1 MSKEIDEKVVQM
13 RFDNSNF
20 ESNVQT
26 SLGTIGR
33 LKQSLNFSNSS
44 KSLEN
49 IGAAAKSVNMSPL
62 SNAVETVKTKFSG
75 LEVVAITALANITNS
90 AVNVGKKIVSA
101 LTIDPVKDGFS
112 EYETQMNSIQTIM
125 ANTKSKGSTMD
136 DVNKA
141 LDELNTY
148 ADKTIYNFSEMTR
161 NIGTFTA
168 AGVGLKES
176 VSSIKGIANLAAVS
190 GSTSQQAST
199 AMYQLSQALATG
211 KVALQ
216 DWNSVVNAGMGGELF
231 QNALKRTAENMGT
244 NVDAMIEKYGSFR
257 ESLTEGEWL
266 TAEVLTETLSQIS
279 GAYSEADL
287 LAKGY
292 SESQVQEIMDLAKT
306 AEEAATKVK
315 TFTQLWDTL
324 KEAAGSGWAKTWQ
337 IVIGNFE
344 EARDMLTSVSDT
356 LSGFINKSSD
366 ARNKVLSDWKDL
378 GGRADLIT
386 SIKNI
391 FEGLLSVIKPVKEA
405 FSEVFKSITGADLAK
420 FTEGFKNLTDKF
432 KLSETTSNNLKRT
445 FKGLFSIFNICKEAI
460 VAIGKSLSPVIEFI
474 AKLVDSFLS
483 VTAVIGDYIT
493 AFSDAIEQSGIFKDV
508 IGGVL
513 KLLEPIEGALDKAAN
528 FVKKFFNSIK
538 TIDASD
544 LTSIGKA
551 ISNAFKPV
559 KGVGDFIDVVF
570 EGIGKAVQSLGP
582 GVSEVF
588 SKLADALSKLF
599 TFDSASSF
607 MDLLISGAVVKAIKS
622 VKKVF
627 DTLNDTIS
635 SAGGI
640 NKSISDMFN
649 TVGDT
654 LKVWQESIKADKLI
668 KIGKAI
674 ALLAG
679 SLLVISLI
687 DSDKLGSSLTA
698 IGGLMTELMAG
709 LAVLELIQNKI
720 KTPAEGLKNLFSG
733 GVLGNLIGL
742 SVAILILSAAMK
754 SLSELDWEEIG
765 KGLVSIAGLCGILVG
780 SAKLMSSSSKDL
792 AKCGTNLI
800 MFAAAIGILSLVVK
814 SLGQIDTASLI
825 KGLVGVGVLCAELAA
840 FLKTADFDQ
849 LGILK
854 GTGLLLLATS
864 LVVLTQAVE
873 QLSGLNINEL
883 IKGLSS
889 IAIMLSEIVIF
900 TKLIGNPSGMIST
913 ATGMLIIGAAM
924 NVFAIAVEKLGN
936 LSWTEIGKG
945 LLTMAGALLII
956 AGAVKIIPN
965 NLPIISVG
973 LTVMSVALIGL
984 AAALNMMGGMSWEG
998 IAKSLVTLAGSLV
1011 ILAAAMIV
1019 MTGTLAGAAA
1029 LLVVAAALRILA
1041 PVLVA
1046 FGNMSWGQIA
1056 AGLIMLAGAFTV
1068 IGVAGLLLTPLVPT
1082 LMLLGAAITLIGVGC
1097 LAAGAGV
1104 TMFAAGLASLIA
1116 SLSTVGSSIQDFIN
1130 TLIESIPLL
1139 IQKLG
1144 EGFVKFVE
1152 VIVQNGQVIL
1162 DAFVTILTSL
1172 VTAIGE
1178 VVPLVV
1184 DTLLDI
1190 ITQFIQKLAECTP
1203 KVVSAVAEMIVNLIE
1218 TIAEYTPQFV
1228 KAGAD
1233 LIIGFIDGLSENI
1246 PRIAESGMNLIRTFM
1261 DGISTY
1267 VPEVVNAGMNMI
1279 IDLINGMAN
1288 AISANTPQLVSAMQ
1302 NLINSII
1309 EAGVALLTGS
1319 IGTFTSKGGEL
1330 IGGLISGIKSKV
1342 GDVVSAISSIISTCK
1357 EGLANIGSEF
1367 VSIGSN
1373 IISGLVSGIKSG
1385 ISSVGSA
1392 ISDVVSSA
1400 VSKAKKALGIHSP
1413 SRVFAEIGMYSDEGL
1428 AKGLIKYSNV
1438 VTDAAGNV
1446 ANNMI
1451 DVMNN
1456 SISKISM
1463 DGLNSQPTIRPVF
1476 DMSSV
1481 EEGANAI
1488 NSLFDKQQMV
1498 SLGIQ
1503 NRGNINAISNAM
1515 RGGQVVAT
1523 NDDVVHAI
1531 DSLKK
1536 VISGNTGNSYTIDGI
1551 TYDDGSNISNAVKSI
1566 IRAAKVERRR

>member
-1 MSKEIDEKVVQM
+1 MSREIDEKIVQM

-26 SLGTIGR
+26 SLGTIDR
-33 LKQSLNFSNSS
+33 LKRCLNFGDSS
-44 KSLEN
+44 KSLDN
-49 IGAAAKSVNMSPL
+49 ISSAAKNVNMSPL
-62 SNAVETVKTKFSG
+62 ANAVETVRSKFSG

-90 AVNVGKKIVSA
+90 AVNAGKKIVSA

-231 QNALKRTAENMGT
+231 QNALKRTAENMGI

-378 GGRADLIT
+378 GGRADLIA

-420 FTEGFKNLTDKF
+420 FTEGFKNLTEKF

-559 KGVGDFIDVVF
+559 KGVGDFIDVIF
-570 EGIGKAVQSLGP
+570 KGISKAVQSLGP
-582 GVSEVF
+582 GISEVF
-588 SKLADALSKLF
+588 GKLADALSNLF

-607 MDLLISGAVVKAIKS
+607 MDLLISGAMVKAIKS
-622 VKKVF
+622 IKKVF
-627 DTLNDTIS
+627 DTFNDTIS
-635 SAGGI
+635 SVGGI
-640 NKSISDMFN
+640 SKSISDMFN

-674 ALLAG
+674 AILAG

-720 KTPAEGLKNLFSG
+720 KTPADGLKSLFGS

-800 MFAAAIGILSLVVK
+800 MFSAAIGILSLVVK
-814 SLGQIDTASLI
+814 SLGQIDTTSLI

-849 LGILK
+849 MGILK

-873 QLSGLNINEL
+873 QLSGLNITEL

-945 LLTMAGALLII
+945 LLTMASALLII

-1011 ILAAAMIV
+1011 ILAAAMTV

-1029 LLVVAAALRILA
+1029 LLIVAGALRILA

-1056 AGLIMLAGAFTV
+1056 AGLVMLAGAFTV

-1116 SLSTVGSSIQDFIN
+1116 SLTTVGSSIQDFVI
-1130 TLIESIPLL
+1130 TLIESIPTI

-1144 EGFVKFVE
+1144 EGFIKFVE
-1152 VIVQNGQVIL
+1152 VIVQNGQVIT

-1178 VVPLVV
+1178 VVPLIV
-1184 DTLLDI
+1184 DALLNI
-1190 ITQFIQKLAECTP
+1190 LTQFLESIAEYSP
-1203 KVVSAVAEMIVNLIE
+1203 RIVSAIAETLVSLIE
-1218 TIAEYTPQFV
+1218 TLAEYTPQFV
-1228 KAGAD
+1228 SAGVD
-1233 LIIGFIDGLSENI
+1233 LITGFIDGLSENI
-1246 PRIAESGMNLIRTFM
+1246 PRIADSATNLIITFL
-1261 DGISTY
+1261 DAISTH
-1267 VPEVVNAGMNMI
+1267 VPEVVDAGMQMI
-1279 IDLINGMAN
+1279 IELINGMAN
-1288 AISANTPQLVSAMQ
+1288 AISSNTPQLVSAMQ
-1302 NLINSII
+1302 NLINAII
-1309 EAGVALLTGS
+1309 DAGVAVLTGS
-1319 IGTFTSKGGEL
+1319 VGTFLSKGGEL
-1330 IGGLISGIKSKV
+1330 IGGLIDGIKSKI
-1342 GDVVSAISSIISTCK
+1342 GDVVSAVGSIISSCK

-1367 VSIGSN
+1367 ISIGSN
-1373 IISGLVSGIKSG
+1373 IIDGLVSGIKSG
-1385 ISSVGSA
+1385 ISSVASA
-1392 ISDVVSSA
+1392 ISDVASSA
-1400 VSKAKKALGIHSP
+1400 VSKAKSALGIHSP
-1413 SRVFAEIGMYSDEGL
+1413 SRVFAEIGMYSDKGL

-1438 VTDAAGNV
+1438 VTKAAGNV

-1503 NRGNINAISNAM
+1503 NGGNINAISNAM
-1515 RGGQVVAT
+1515 KYGKVTTT
-1523 NDDVVHAI
+1523 NDDLISAI
-1531 DSLKK
+1531 NDLKRA
-1536 VISGNTGNSYTIDGI
+1536 INGYSGNEYNINGI

>member
-1 MSKEIDEKVVQM
+1 MSKEIDEKVVRMQ
-13 RFDNSNF
+13 FDNSNF

-49 IGAAAKSVNMSPL
+49 IGDAAKSVNMSPL
-62 SNAVETVKTKFSG
+62 SNAVETVKNKFSG
-75 LEVVAITALANITNS
+75 LEVMAVTALANITNS
-90 AVNVGKKIVSA
+90 AVNTGKRIISA
-101 LTIDPVKDGFS
+101 LTIDPIKDGLN
-112 EYETQMNSIQTIM
+112 EYELQIKSVQTIM
-125 ANTKSKGSTMD
+125 GNTGKDVKT
-136 DVNKA
+136 VNKA
-141 LDELNTY
+141 LDELNDY
-148 ADKTIYNFSEMTR
+148 ADLTIYNFSEMTQ
-161 NIGTFTA
+161 NAGMFTA
-168 AGVGLKES
+168 AGVGLEDTMTA
-176 VSSIKGIANLAAVS
+176 IKGIGNWAAYA
-190 GSTSQQAST
+190 GASSSDMSRAT
-199 AMYQLSQALATG
+199 FQLGQALSSG
-211 KVALQ
+211 VIRLQ
-216 DWNSVVNAGMGGELF
+216 DWMSIEHTAGMAG
-231 QNALKRTAENMGT
+231 
-244 NVDAMIEKYGSFR
+244 EKYKEAFMETARQHGIAVDDIVAANGSFR
-257 ESLTEGEWL
+257 ESLKDNWL
-266 TAEVLTETLSQIS
+266 TTDIFLETMQRFANDQSMT
-279 GAYSEADL
+279 D
-287 LAKGY
+287 
-292 SESQVQEIMDLAKT
+292 
-306 AEEAATKVK
+306 AATKVK
-315 TFTQLWDTL
+315 TFTDLMGTL
-324 KEAAGSGWAKTWQ
+324 KEALGTGWASSWR
-337 IVIGNFE
+337 IIIGDFE
-344 EARDMLTSVSDT
+344 EARDLWTGVSDT
-356 LSGFINKSSD
+356 LTGFINKSAD
-366 ARNKVLSDWKDL
+366 ARNKILSDWKEL
-378 GGRADLIT
+378 GGRTNLIEG
-386 SIKNI
+386 IKNA
-391 FEGLLSVIKPVKEA
+391 FEGVLSVVKPVKEA
-405 FSEVFKSITGADLAK
+405 FSEVFDSITGADLAK

-460 VAIGKSLSPVIEFI
+460 VAIGKALSPVIDFI

-483 VTAVIGDYIT
+483 VTAVIGDYIS

-513 KLLEPIEGALDKAAN
+513 KLLEPVGKAVDKAGE

-551 ISNAFKPV
+551 ISNAFEPV
-559 KGVGDFIDVVF
+559 KGIGDFIDVVF
-570 EGIGKAVQSLGP
+570 EGIGKAVQSFGP
-582 GVSEVF
+582 GISEVF
-588 SKLADALSKLF
+588 SKLADALSNLF

-607 MDLLISGAVVKAIKS
+607 MDLLISGAIVKAIKS
-622 VKKVF
+622 IKKVF
-627 DTLNDTIS
+627 DSVNDTIS

-640 NKSISDMFN
+640 GKSISDMFG

-687 DSDKLGSSLTA
+687 DSDKLGSSLSA

-720 KTPAEGLKNLFSG
+720 KTPAEGLKNLFGS

-754 SLSELDWEEIG
+754 SLSELDWEEVA

-814 SLGQIDTASLI
+814 SLGQIDTTSLI

-840 FLKTADFDQ
+840 FLKTADFDKM
-849 LGILK
+849 GILK

-883 IKGLSS
+883 IKGLGS
-889 IAIMLSEIVIF
+889 IAVMLSEIVIF

-924 NVFAIAVEKLGN
+924 NVLAVAVEKLGN

-956 AGAVKIIPN
+956 AGAVNLMPN

-984 AAALNMMGGMSWEG
+984 AAALNMMGDMSWEG

-1011 ILAAAMIV
+1011 ILAAAMTV

-1029 LLVVAAALRILA
+1029 LLIVAGALRILA

-1068 IGVAGLLLTPLVPT
+1068 IGVAGLLLTPLAPT
-1082 LMLLGAAITLIGVGC
+1082 LLMLGAAITLIGVGC
-1097 LAAGAGV
+1097 LAAGAGI
-1104 TMFAAGLASLIA
+1104 TAFAAGLASLIA

-1152 VIVQNGQVIL
+1152 VIVQNGQVIT
-1162 DAFVTILTSL
+1162 DAFVTILTAL

-1178 VVPLVV
+1178 VVPLIV
-1184 DTLLDI
+1184 DALLNI
-1190 ITQFIQKLAECTP
+1190 LTQFLESIAEYSP
-1203 KVVSAVAEMIVNLIE
+1203 RIVSAIAETLVSLIE
-1218 TIAEYTPQFV
+1218 TLAEYTPQFV
-1228 KAGAD
+1228 SAGVD
-1233 LIIGFIDGLSENI
+1233 LITGFIDGLSENI
-1246 PRIAESGMNLIRTFM
+1246 PRIADSATNLIITFL
-1261 DGISTY
+1261 DAISTH
-1267 VPEVVNAGMNMI
+1267 VPEVVDAGMQMI
-1279 IDLINGMAN
+1279 IELINGMAN
-1288 AISANTPQLVSAMQ
+1288 AISSNTPQLVSAMQ
-1302 NLINSII
+1302 NLINAII
-1309 EAGVALLTGS
+1309 DAGVAVLTGS
-1319 IGTFTSKGGEL
+1319 VSTFLGKGGEL
-1330 IGGLISGIKSKV
+1330 IGGLIDGIKSKI
-1342 GDVVSAISSIISTCK
+1342 GDVVSAVGSIISSCK

-1367 VSIGSN
+1367 ISIGSN
-1373 IISGLVSGIKSG
+1373 IIDGLVSGIKSG
-1385 ISSVGSA
+1385 ITSVGSA

-1400 VSKAKKALGIHSP
+1400 VGKAKKLLGIHSP
-1413 SRVFAEIGMYSDEGL
+1413 SKVFAKIGMYSDEGL

-1438 VTDAAGNV
+1438 VTKAAGNV

-1463 DGLNSQPTIRPVF
+1463 DGLDSQPTIRPVF

-1481 EEGANAI
+1481 EEGADAI

-1503 NRGNINAISNAM
+1503 NGGNINAISNAM
-1515 RGGQVVAT
+1515 KYGKVTTT
-1523 NDDVVHAI
+1523 NDDLVSAI
-1531 DSLKK
+1531 NDLKRA
-1536 VISGNTGNSYTIDGI
+1536 INGYSGNEYNINGI

>member
-1 MSKEIDEKVVQM
+1 MSKEIDEKVVRMQ
-13 RFDNSNF
+13 FDNSNF

-49 IGAAAKSVNMSPL
+49 IGDVAKSVNMSPL
-62 SNAVETVKTKFSG
+62 SNAVETVKNKFSG
-75 LEVVAITALANITNS
+75 LEVMAVTALANITNS
-90 AVNVGKKIVSA
+90 AVNTGKRIISA
-101 LTIDPVKDGFS
+101 LTIDPIKDGLS
-112 EYETQMNSIQTIM
+112 EYELQIKSVQTIM
-125 ANTKSKGSTMD
+125 GNTGKDVKT
-136 DVNKA
+136 VNKA
-141 LDELNTY
+141 LDELNDY
-148 ADKTIYNFSEMTR
+148 ADLTIYNFSEMTQ
-161 NIGTFTA
+161 NAGMFTA
-168 AGVGLKES
+168 AGVGLEDTMTA
-176 VSSIKGIANLAAVS
+176 IKGIGNWAAYA
-190 GSTSQQAST
+190 GASSSDMSRAT
-199 AMYQLSQALATG
+199 FQLGQALSSG
-211 KVALQ
+211 VIRLQ
-216 DWNSVVNAGMGGELF
+216 DWMSIEHTAGMAG
-231 QNALKRTAENMGT
+231 
-244 NVDAMIEKYGSFR
+244 EKYKEAFMETARQHGIAVDDIVAANGSFR
-257 ESLTEGEWL
+257 ESLKDNWL
-266 TAEVLTETLSQIS
+266 TTDIFLETMQRFANDQSMT
-279 GAYSEADL
+279 D
-287 LAKGY
+287 
-292 SESQVQEIMDLAKT
+292 
-306 AEEAATKVK
+306 AATKVK
-315 TFTQLWDTL
+315 TFTDLMGTL
-324 KEAAGSGWAKTWQ
+324 KEALGTGWASTWR
-337 IVIGNFE
+337 IIIGDFE
-344 EARDMLTSVSDT
+344 EARDLWTGVSDT
-356 LSGFINKSSD
+356 LTGFINKSAD
-366 ARNKVLSDWKDL
+366 ARNKVLNDWKDL
-378 GGRADLIT
+378 GGRTNLIEG
-386 SIKNI
+386 IKNA
-391 FEGLLSVIKPVKEA
+391 FEGVLSVVKPVKEA
-405 FSEVFKSITGADLAK
+405 FSEVFDSITGADLAK

-460 VAIGKSLSPVIEFI
+460 VAIGKALSPVIDFI

-483 VTAVIGDYIT
+483 VTAVIGDYIS

-513 KLLEPIEGALDKAAN
+513 KLLEPVGKAVDKAGE

-551 ISNAFKPV
+551 ISNAFEPV

-570 EGIGKAVQSLGP
+570 EGIGKAVQSFGP
-582 GVSEVF
+582 GISEVF
-588 SKLADALSKLF
+588 SKLADALSNLF

-607 MDLLISGAVVKAIKS
+607 MDLLISGAIVKAIKS
-622 VKKVF
+622 IKKVF
-627 DTLNDTIS
+627 DSVNDTIS

-640 NKSISDMFN
+640 GKSISDMFG

-687 DSDKLGSSLTA
+687 DSDKLGSSLSA

-720 KTPAEGLKNLFSG
+720 KTPAEGLKNLFGS

-754 SLSELDWEEIG
+754 SLSELDWEEVA

-814 SLGQIDTASLI
+814 SLGQIDTTSLI

-840 FLKTADFDQ
+840 FLKTADFDKM
-849 LGILK
+849 GILK

-873 QLSGLNINEL
+873 QLSGLNVNEL
-883 IKGLSS
+883 IKGLGS
-889 IAIMLSEIVIF
+889 IAVMLSEIVIF

-924 NVFAIAVEKLGN
+924 NVLAIAVEKLGN

-956 AGAVKIIPN
+956 AGAVNLMPN
-965 NLPIISVG
+965 NLPIIGLG

-984 AAALNMMGGMSWEG
+984 AAALNMMGDMSWEG

-1011 ILAAAMIV
+1011 ILAAAMTV

-1029 LLVVAAALRILA
+1029 LLIVAGALRILA

-1068 IGVAGLLLTPLVPT
+1068 IGVAGLLLTPLAPT
-1082 LMLLGAAITLIGVGC
+1082 LLILGAAITLIGVGC
-1097 LAAGAGV
+1097 LAAGAGI
-1104 TMFAAGLASLIA
+1104 TAFAAGLASLIA

-1152 VIVQNGQVIL
+1152 VIVQNGQVIT
-1162 DAFVTILTSL
+1162 DAFVTILTAL

-1178 VVPLVV
+1178 VVPLIV
-1184 DTLLDI
+1184 DALLNI
-1190 ITQFIQKLAECTP
+1190 LTQFLESIAEYSP
-1203 KVVSAVAEMIVNLIE
+1203 RIVSAIAETLVSLIE
-1218 TIAEYTPQFV
+1218 TLAEYTPQFV
-1228 KAGAD
+1228 SAGVD
-1233 LIIGFIDGLSENI
+1233 LITGFIDGLSENI
-1246 PRIAESGMNLIRTFM
+1246 PRIADSATNLIITFL
-1261 DGISTY
+1261 DAISTH
-1267 VPEVVNAGMNMI
+1267 VPEVVDAGMQMI
-1279 IDLINGMAN
+1279 IELINGMAN
-1288 AISANTPQLVSAMQ
+1288 AISSNTPQLVSAMQ
-1302 NLINSII
+1302 NLINAII
-1309 EAGVALLTGS
+1309 DAGVAVLTGS
-1319 IGTFTSKGGEL
+1319 VSTFLSKGGEL
-1330 IGGLISGIKSKV
+1330 IGGLIDGIKSKI
-1342 GDVVSAISSIISTCK
+1342 GDVVSAVGSIISSCK

-1367 VSIGSN
+1367 ISIGSN

-1400 VSKAKKALGIHSP
+1400 VGKAKKMLGIHSP
-1413 SRVFAEIGMYSDEGL
+1413 SKVFAKIGMYSDEGL

-1438 VTDAAGNV
+1438 VTKAAGNV

-1456 SISKISM
+1456 SISKISV

-1503 NRGNINAISNAM
+1503 NGGNINAISNAM
-1515 RGGQVVAT
+1515 KYGKVTTT
-1523 NDDVVHAI
+1523 NDDLVSAI
-1531 DSLKK
+1531 NDLKRA
-1536 VISGNTGNSYTIDGI
+1536 INGYSGNEYNINGI

>member
-49 IGAAAKSVNMSPL
+49 IGDAAKSVNMSPL
-62 SNAVETVKTKFSG
+62 SNAVETVKNKFSG
-75 LEVVAITALANITNS
+75 LEVIAVTALANITNS
-90 AVNVGKKIVSA
+90 AVNTGKRIISA
-101 LTIDPVKDGFS
+101 LTIDPIKDGLS
-112 EYETQMNSIQTIM
+112 EYELQIKSVQTIM
-125 ANTKSKGSTMD
+125 GNTGKDVKT
-136 DVNKA
+136 VNKA
-141 LDELNTY
+141 LDELNDY
-148 ADKTIYNFSEMTR
+148 ADLTIYNFSDMTQ
-161 NIGTFTA
+161 NAGMFTA
-168 AGVGLKES
+168 AGVGLEDTM
-176 VSSIKGIANLAAVS
+176 VAIKGIGNWAAYA
-190 GSTSQQAST
+190 GASASDMSRAT
-199 AMYQLSQALATG
+199 FQLGQALSSG
-211 KVALQ
+211 VIRLQ
-216 DWNSVVNAGMGGELF
+216 DWMSIEHTAGMAG
-231 QNALKRTAENMGT
+231 
-244 NVDAMIEKYGSFR
+244 EKYKEAFMETARQHGIAVDDIVAANGSFR
-257 ESLTEGEWL
+257 ESLKDNWL
-266 TAEVLTETLSQIS
+266 TTDIFLETMQRFANDQSMT
-279 GAYSEADL
+279 D
-287 LAKGY
+287 
-292 SESQVQEIMDLAKT
+292 
-306 AEEAATKVK
+306 AATKVK
-315 TFTQLWDTL
+315 TFTDLMGTL
-324 KEAAGSGWAKTWQ
+324 KEALGTGWASSWR
-337 IVIGNFE
+337 IIIGDFE
-344 EARDMLTSVSDT
+344 EARDLWTSVSDT
-356 LSGFINKSSD
+356 LTGFINKSAD
-366 ARNKVLSDWKDL
+366 ARNKVLNDWKDL
-378 GGRADLIT
+378 GGRTNLIEG
-386 SIKNI
+386 IKNA
-391 FEGLLSVIKPVKEA
+391 FEGVLSVVKPVKEA
-405 FSEVFKSITGADLAK
+405 FSEVFDSISGSDLAK
-420 FTEGFKNLTDKF
+420 FTESFKNLTDKF

-513 KLLEPIEGALDKAAN
+513 KLLEPVGKAVDKAAN

-551 ISNAFKPV
+551 ISNAFEPV

-570 EGIGKAVQSLGP
+570 EGIGKAVQSFGP
-582 GVSEVF
+582 GISEVF
-588 SKLADALSKLF
+588 SKLADALSNLF

-607 MDLLISGAVVKAIKS
+607 MDLLISGSIVKAIKS
-622 VKKVF
+622 IKKVF
-627 DTLNDTIS
+627 DSVNDTIE

-640 NKSISDMFN
+640 TKSISGMFD

-687 DSDKLGSSLTA
+687 DSDKLGSSLSA

-720 KTPAEGLKNLFSG
+720 KTPAEGLKSLFSS

-814 SLGQIDTASLI
+814 SLGQIDTTSLI

-840 FLKTADFDQ
+840 FLKTADFDKM
-849 LGILK
+849 GVLK
-854 GTGLLLLATS
+854 GTGLILLATS
-864 LVVLTQAVE
+864 LVILTQAVE
-873 QLSGLNINEL
+873 QLSGLSITEL
-883 IKGLSS
+883 VKGLGSV
-889 IAIMLSEIVIF
+889 AIMLGEIVAF
-900 TKLIGNPSGMIST
+900 TKLIGEPTHMIST

-924 NVFAIAVEKLGN
+924 NVLAIAVEKLGN

-956 AGAVKIIPN
+956 AGAVNIMPN
-965 NLPIISVG
+965 NLPIISLG

-1011 ILAAAMIV
+1011 ILAVAMNA
-1019 MTGTLAGAAA
+1019 MTGALAGAAA
-1029 LLVVAAALRILA
+1029 LLIVAGALRILA

-1068 IGVAGLLLTPLVPT
+1068 IGVAGLLLTPLAPT
-1082 LMLLGAAITLIGVGC
+1082 LLMLGAAITLIGVGC
-1097 LAAGAGV
+1097 LAAGAGI
-1104 TMFAAGLASLIA
+1104 TAFAAGLASLIA

-1144 EGFVKFVE
+1144 EGFVKFME
-1152 VIVQNGQVIL
+1152 VIVQNGQVIV
-1162 DAFVTILTSL
+1162 DAFVTILTAL

-1178 VVPLVV
+1178 VVPLIV
-1184 DTLLDI
+1184 DALLNI
-1190 ITQFIQKLAECTP
+1190 LTQFVESIAEYSP
-1203 KVVSAVAEMIVNLIE
+1203 RIVSAIAETLVSLIE

-1228 KAGAD
+1228 AAGAD

-1246 PRIAESGMNLIRTFM
+1246 PRIAESGMNLIRTFL
-1261 DGISTY
+1261 DAISTY
-1267 VPEVVNAGMNMI
+1267 VPEVVDAGMNMI

-1302 NLINSII
+1302 NLINAII
-1309 EAGVALLTGS
+1309 DAGVALLTGS
-1319 IGTFTSKGGEL
+1319 VSTFLSKGGEL
-1330 IGGLISGIKSKV
+1330 IGGLIDGIKGKV
-1342 GDVVSAISSIISTCK
+1342 GDVVSAVSSIISACK
-1357 EGLANIGSEF
+1357 DGLANIGSEF
-1367 VSIGSN
+1367 ISIGSN
-1373 IISGLVSGIKSG
+1373 IVSGLVSGIKSG
-1385 ISSVGSA
+1385 ISSVGTA
-1392 ISDVVSSA
+1392 ISDLVSSA
-1400 VSKAKKALGIHSP
+1400 VDKAKNLLGIHSP
-1413 SRVFAEIGMYSDEGL
+1413 SKVFAEIGMYSDKGL

-1438 VTDAAGNV
+1438 VTKAAGNV

-1456 SISKISM
+1456 SISKISV
-1463 DGLNSQPTIRPVF
+1463 DGLDSQPTIRPVF

-1503 NRGNINAISNAM
+1503 NGGNINAISNAM
-1515 RGGQVVAT
+1515 KYGKVTTT
-1523 NDDVVHAI
+1523 NDDLVSAI
-1531 DSLKK
+1531 NDLKRA
-1536 VISGNTGNSYTIDGI
+1536 INGYSGNEYNINGI

>member
-49 IGAAAKSVNMSPL
+49 IGDAAKSVNMSPL
-62 SNAVETVKTKFSG
+62 SNAVETVKNKFSG
-75 LEVVAITALANITNS
+75 LEVIAVTALANITNS
-90 AVNVGKKIVSA
+90 AVNTGKRIISA
-101 LTIDPVKDGFS
+101 LTIDPIKDGLS
-112 EYETQMNSIQTIM
+112 EYELQIKSVQTIM
-125 ANTKSKGSTMD
+125 ANTGKDVKT
-136 DVNKA
+136 VNKA
-141 LDELNTY
+141 LDELNDY
-148 ADKTIYNFSEMTR
+148 ADLTIYNFSDMTQ
-161 NIGTFTA
+161 NAGMFTA
-168 AGVGLKES
+168 AGLGLEDTMTA
-176 VSSIKGIANLAAVS
+176 IKGIGNWAAYA
-190 GSTSQQAST
+190 GAGASDMSRAT
-199 AMYQLSQALATG
+199 FQLGQALSSG
-211 KVALQ
+211 VIRLQ
-216 DWNSVVNAGMGGELF
+216 DWMSVEHTAGMAG
-231 QNALKRTAENMGT
+231 
-244 NVDAMIEKYGSFR
+244 EKYKEAFMETARQHGIAVDDIVAANGSFR
-257 ESLTEGEWL
+257 ESLKDNWL
-266 TAEVLTETLSQIS
+266 TTDIFLETMQRFANDQSMT
-279 GAYSEADL
+279 D
-287 LAKGY
+287 
-292 SESQVQEIMDLAKT
+292 
-306 AEEAATKVK
+306 AATKVK
-315 TFTQLWDTL
+315 TFTDLMGTL
-324 KEAAGSGWAKTWQ
+324 KEALGTGWASSWR
-337 IVIGNFE
+337 IIIGDFE
-344 EARDMLTSVSDT
+344 EARDLWTSVSDT
-356 LSGFINKSSD
+356 LTGFINKSAD
-366 ARNKVLSDWKDL
+366 ARNKVLNDWKDL
-378 GGRADLIT
+378 GGRTNLIEG
-386 SIKNI
+386 IKNA
-391 FEGLLSVIKPVKEA
+391 FEGVLSVVKPVKEA
-405 FSEVFKSITGADLAK
+405 FSEVFGSISGSDLAK
-420 FTEGFKNLTDKF
+420 FTEGFKNLTEKF

-460 VAIGKSLSPVIEFI
+460 VAIGKALSPVIEFI

-483 VTAVIGDYIT
+483 VTAVIGDYIS

-513 KLLEPIEGALDKAAN
+513 KLLEPVGKAVDKAGE

-551 ISNAFKPV
+551 ISNAFEPV

-570 EGIGKAVQSLGP
+570 EGIGKAVQSFGP
-582 GVSEVF
+582 GISEVF
-588 SKLADALSKLF
+588 SKLADALSNLF

-607 MDLLISGAVVKAIKS
+607 MDLLISGSIVKAIKS
-622 VKKVF
+622 IKKVF
-627 DTLNDTIS
+627 DSVNDTIE

-640 NKSISDMFN
+640 TKSISGMFD

-687 DSDKLGSSLTA
+687 DSDKLGSSLSA

-720 KTPAEGLKNLFSG
+720 KTPAEGLKSLFSS

-800 MFAAAIGILSLVVK
+800 MFAAAIGILSLVVE
-814 SLGQIDTASLI
+814 SLGKIDTTSLI

-840 FLKTADFDQ
+840 FLKTADFDKM
-849 LGILK
+849 GVLK
-854 GTGLLLLATS
+854 GTGLILLATS
-864 LVVLTQAVE
+864 LVILTQAVE
-873 QLSGLNINEL
+873 QLSGLSITEL
-883 IKGLSS
+883 VKGLGSV
-889 IAIMLSEIVIF
+889 AIMLGEIVAF
-900 TKLIGNPSGMIST
+900 TKLIGEPTHMIST

-924 NVFAIAVEKLGN
+924 NVLAVAIEKLGG
-936 LSWTEIGKG
+936 LSWSEIGKG
-945 LLTMAGALLII
+945 LLSMAGALVII
-956 AGAVKIIPN
+956 AGAVMIMPN
-965 NLPIISVG
+965 NLPTIGVG
-973 LTVMSVALIGL
+973 LTIISVALIAL
-984 AAALNMMGGMSWEG
+984 AGALNMMGGMSWSE

-1011 ILAAAMIV
+1011 ILAVAMNT
-1019 MTGTLAGAAA
+1019 MTGALAGAAA
-1029 LLVVAAALRILA
+1029 LLIVAGALRILA

-1068 IGVAGLLLTPLVPT
+1068 IGVAGLLLTPLAPT
-1082 LMLLGAAITLIGVGC
+1082 LLILGAAITLIGVGC
-1097 LAAGAGV
+1097 LAAGAGI
-1104 TMFAAGLASLIA
+1104 TAFAAGLASLIA

-1152 VIVQNGQVIL
+1152 VIVQNGQVIT
-1162 DAFVTILTSL
+1162 DAFVTILTAL

-1178 VVPLVV
+1178 VVPLIV
-1184 DTLLDI
+1184 DALLNI
-1190 ITQFIQKLAECTP
+1190 LTQFVESIAEYSP
-1203 KVVSAVAEMIVNLIE
+1203 RIVSAIAETLVSLIE

-1228 KAGAD
+1228 AAGVD
-1233 LIIGFIDGLSENI
+1233 LITGFIDGLSENI
-1246 PRIAESGMNLIRTFM
+1246 PRIADSATNLIITFM
-1261 DGISTY
+1261 DAISTH
-1267 VPEVVNAGMNMI
+1267 VPEVVNAGMQMI
-1279 IDLINGMAN
+1279 IELINGMAD
-1288 AISANTPQLVSAMQ
+1288 AISSNTPQLVSAMQ
-1302 NLINSII
+1302 NLINAII
-1309 EAGVALLTGS
+1309 DAGVAILTGS
-1319 IGTFTSKGGEL
+1319 VSTFLSKGGEL
-1330 IGGLISGIKSKV
+1330 IGGLIDGIKSKV
-1342 GDVVSAISSIISTCK
+1342 GDVVSAVGSIISSCK

-1367 VSIGSN
+1367 ISIGSN
-1373 IISGLVSGIKSG
+1373 IIDGLVSGIKSG
-1385 ISSVGSA
+1385 ISSVGTA
-1392 ISDVVSSA
+1392 ISDLVSSA
-1400 VSKAKKALGIHSP
+1400 VGKAKKLLGIHSP
-1413 SRVFAEIGMYSDEGL
+1413 SRVFAEIGMYSDKGL

-1438 VTDAAGNV
+1438 VTKAAGNV

-1456 SISKISM
+1456 SISKISV
-1463 DGLNSQPTIRPVF
+1463 DGLDSQPTIRPVF

-1488 NSLFDKQQMV
+1488 NSLFNKQQMV

-1503 NRGNINAISNAM
+1503 NGGNINAISNAM
-1515 RGGQVVAT
+1515 KYGKVTTT
-1523 NDDVVHAI
+1523 NDDLISAI
-1531 DSLKK
+1531 NDLKRA
-1536 VISGNTGNSYTIDGI
+1536 INGYSGNEYNINGI

>member
-33 LKQSLNFSNSS
+33 LKQSLNFSKSS

-49 IGAAAKSVNMSPL
+49 IGDVAKSVNMSPL
-62 SNAVETVKTKFSG
+62 SNAVETVKNKFSG
-75 LEVVAITALANITNS
+75 LEVIAVTALANITNS
-90 AVNVGKKIVSA
+90 AVNTGKRIISA
-101 LTIDPVKDGFS
+101 LTIDPIKDGLS
-112 EYETQMNSIQTIM
+112 EYELQIKSVQTIM
-125 ANTKSKGSTMD
+125 GNTGKDVKT
-136 DVNKA
+136 VNKA
-141 LDELNTY
+141 LDELNDY
-148 ADKTIYNFSEMTR
+148 ADLTIYNFSDMTQ
-161 NIGTFTA
+161 NAGMFTA
-168 AGVGLKES
+168 AGVGLEDTM
-176 VSSIKGIANLAAVS
+176 VAIKGIGNWAAYA
-190 GSTSQQAST
+190 GASAGDMSRAT
-199 AMYQLSQALATG
+199 FQLGQALSSG
-211 KVALQ
+211 VIRLQ
-216 DWNSVVNAGMGGELF
+216 DWMSIEHTAGMAG
-231 QNALKRTAENMGT
+231 
-244 NVDAMIEKYGSFR
+244 EKYKEAFMETARQHGIAVDDIVAANGSFR
-257 ESLTEGEWL
+257 ESLKDNWL
-266 TAEVLTETLSQIS
+266 TTDIFLETMQRFANDQSMT
-279 GAYSEADL
+279 D
-287 LAKGY
+287 
-292 SESQVQEIMDLAKT
+292 
-306 AEEAATKVK
+306 AATKVK
-315 TFTQLWDTL
+315 TFTDLMGTL
-324 KEAAGSGWAKTWQ
+324 KEALGTGWASSWR
-337 IVIGNFE
+337 IIIGDFE
-344 EARDMLTSVSDT
+344 EARDLWTSVSDT
-356 LSGFINKSSD
+356 LTGFINKSAD

-378 GGRADLIT
+378 GGRTNLIEG
-386 SIKNI
+386 IKNA
-391 FEGLLSVIKPVKEA
+391 FEGVLSVVKPVKEA
-405 FSEVFKSITGADLAK
+405 FSEVFDSITGADLAK

-460 VAIGKSLSPVIEFI
+460 VAIGKALSPVIEFI

-483 VTAVIGDYIT
+483 VTAVIGDYIS

-513 KLLEPIEGALDKAAN
+513 KLLEPVGKAVDKAGE

-551 ISNAFKPV
+551 ISNAFEPV

-570 EGIGKAVQSLGP
+570 EGIGKAVQSFGP
-582 GVSEVF
+582 GISEVF
-588 SKLADALSKLF
+588 GKLADALSNLF

-607 MDLLISGAVVKAIKS
+607 MDLLISGSIVKAIKS
-622 VKKVF
+622 IKKVF
-627 DTLNDTIS
+627 DSVNDTIS
-635 SAGGI
+635 SVGGI
-640 NKSISDMFN
+640 GKSISDMFN

-674 ALLAG
+674 AILAG

-687 DSDKLGSSLTA
+687 DSDKLGSSLSA

-720 KTPAEGLKNLFSG
+720 KTPAEGMKNLFSS

-765 KGLVSIAGLCGILVG
+765 KGLLSIAGLCGILVG

-814 SLGQIDTASLI
+814 SLGQIDTTSLI

-840 FLKTADFDQ
+840 FLKVADFDKM
-849 LGILK
+849 GVLK
-854 GTGLLLLATS
+854 GTGLILLATS
-864 LVVLTQAVE
+864 LVILTQAVE
-873 QLSGLNINEL
+873 QLSGLSITEL
-883 IKGLSS
+883 IKGLGSV
-889 IAIMLSEIVIF
+889 AIMLGEIVAF
-900 TKLIGNPSGMIST
+900 TKLIGEPTHMIST

-924 NVFAIAVEKLGN
+924 NVLAVAVEKLGN

-956 AGAVKIIPN
+956 AGAVKIMPN
-965 NLPIISVG
+965 NLPLISVG

-984 AAALNMMGGMSWEG
+984 AAALNMMGDMSWEE

-1011 ILAAAMIV
+1011 ILAAAMKV
-1019 MTGTLAGAAA
+1019 MTGSLAGAAA
-1029 LLVVAAALRILA
+1029 LLIVAGALRILA
-1041 PVLVA
+1041 PVLLA

-1068 IGVAGLLLTPLVPT
+1068 IGVAGLLLTPLAPT
-1082 LMLLGAAITLIGVGC
+1082 LLILGAAITLIGVGC
-1097 LAAGAGV
+1097 LAAGAGI
-1104 TMFAAGLASLIA
+1104 TAFAAGLASLIA
-1116 SLSTVGSSIQDFIN
+1116 SLSTVGSSIQDFIK

-1144 EGFVKFVE
+1144 EGFVKFLE
-1152 VIVQNGQVIL
+1152 VIVQNGQVII
-1162 DAFVTILTSL
+1162 DAFVTILTAL

-1178 VVPLVV
+1178 VVPLIV
-1184 DTLLDI
+1184 DTLLNI
-1190 ITQFIQKLAECTP
+1190 LTQFLESIAEYSP
-1203 KVVSAVAEMIVNLIE
+1203 RIVSAVAETLVSLIE
-1218 TIAEYTPQFV
+1218 TLAEYTPQFV
-1228 KAGAD
+1228 AAGTD
-1233 LIIGFIDGLSENI
+1233 LIVGFIDGLSQSI
-1246 PRIAESGMNLIRTFM
+1246 PRIAESGANLIMTFL
-1261 DGISTY
+1261 DAIATY
-1267 VPEVVNAGMNMI
+1267 VPQVVNAGMQMI

-1288 AISANTPQLVSAMQ
+1288 AISSNTPQLVSAMQ
-1302 NLINSII
+1302 NLINAII
-1309 EAGVALLTGS
+1309 DAGVALLTS
-1319 IGTFTSKGGEL
+1319 SVGTFLSKGGEL
-1330 IGGLISGIKSKV
+1330 IGGLIDGIKSKV
-1342 GDVVSAISSIISTCK
+1342 GDVVSAVGSIISACK
-1357 EGLANIGSEF
+1357 DGLANIGSEF
-1367 VSIGSN
+1367 IDIGSN

-1385 ISSVGSA
+1385 ISNVASA
-1392 ISDVVSSA
+1392 IADVASSA
-1400 VSKAKKALGIHSP
+1400 VSQAKGALGIHSP
-1413 SRVFAEIGMYSDEGL
+1413 SKVFAEIGMYSDKGL

-1438 VTDAAGNV
+1438 VTKAAGNV

-1456 SISKISM
+1456 SISKLSV
-1463 DGLNSQPTIRPVF
+1463 DGLDSQPTIRPVF

-1488 NSLFDKQQMV
+1488 NSLFAKQQMV

-1515 RGGQVVAT
+1515 RGSQVVAT
-1523 NDDVVHAI
+1523 NDDVVNAI

>member
-49 IGAAAKSVNMSPL
+49 IGDAARSVNMSPL
-62 SNAVETVKTKFSG
+62 SNAVETVKNKFSG
-75 LEVVAITALANITNS
+75 LEVIAVTALANITNS
-90 AVNVGKKIVSA
+90 AVNTGKRIISA
-101 LTIDPVKDGFS
+101 LTIDPIKDGLS
-112 EYETQMNSIQTIM
+112 EYELQIKSVQTIM
-125 ANTKSKGSTMD
+125 ANTGKDVKT
-136 DVNKA
+136 VNKA
-141 LDELNTY
+141 LDELNDY
-148 ADKTIYNFSEMTR
+148 ADLTIYNFSDMTQ
-161 NIGTFTA
+161 NAGMFTA
-168 AGVGLKES
+168 AGVGLEDTMIA
-176 VSSIKGIANLAAVS
+176 IKGIGNWAAYA
-190 GSTSQQAST
+190 GASAGDMSRAT
-199 AMYQLSQALATG
+199 FQLGQALSSG
-211 KVALQ
+211 VIRLQ
-216 DWNSVVNAGMGGELF
+216 DWMSVEHTAGMAG
-231 QNALKRTAENMGT
+231 
-244 NVDAMIEKYGSFR
+244 EKYKEAFMETARQHGIAVDDIVAANGSFR
-257 ESLTEGEWL
+257 ESLKDNWL
-266 TAEVLTETLSQIS
+266 TTDIFLETMQRFANDQSMT
-279 GAYSEADL
+279 D
-287 LAKGY
+287 
-292 SESQVQEIMDLAKT
+292 
-306 AEEAATKVK
+306 AATKVK
-315 TFTQLWDTL
+315 TFTDLMGTL
-324 KEAAGSGWAKTWQ
+324 KEALGTGWASSWR
-337 IVIGNFE
+337 IIIGDFE
-344 EARDMLTSVSDT
+344 EARDLWTSVSDT
-356 LSGFINKSSD
+356 LTGFINKSAD

-378 GGRADLIT
+378 GGRTNLIEG
-386 SIKNI
+386 IKNA
-391 FEGLLSVIKPVKEA
+391 FEGVLSVVKPVKEA
-405 FSEVFKSITGADLAK
+405 FSEVFDSISGSDLAK
-420 FTEGFKNLTDKF
+420 FTESFKNLTDKF

-483 VTAVIGDYIT
+483 VTAVIGDYIS

-513 KLLEPIEGALDKAAN
+513 KLLEPVGKAVDKAAN

-551 ISNAFKPV
+551 ISNAFEPV
-559 KGVGDFIDVVF
+559 KGIGDFIDVVF
-570 EGIGKAVQSLGP
+570 EGIGKAVQSFGP
-582 GVSEVF
+582 GISEVF
-588 SKLADALSKLF
+588 SKLADALSNLF

-607 MDLLISGAVVKAIKS
+607 MDLLISGSIVKAIKS
-622 VKKVF
+622 IKKVF
-627 DTLNDTIS
+627 DSVNDTIE

-640 NKSISDMFN
+640 TKSISGMFD

-687 DSDKLGSSLTA
+687 DSDKLGSSLSA

-720 KTPAEGLKNLFSG
+720 KTPAEGLKSLFSS

-814 SLGQIDTASLI
+814 SLGKIDTTSLI

-840 FLKTADFDQ
+840 FLKTADFDKM
-849 LGILK
+849 GVLK
-854 GTGLLLLATS
+854 GTGLILLATS
-864 LVVLTQAVE
+864 LVILTQAVE
-873 QLSGLNINEL
+873 QLSGLSITEL
-883 IKGLSS
+883 VKGLGSV
-889 IAIMLSEIVIF
+889 AIMLGEIVAF
-900 TKLIGNPSGMIST
+900 TKLIGEPTHMIST

-924 NVFAIAVEKLGN
+924 NVLAVAVEKLGN

-956 AGAVKIIPN
+956 AGAVNIMPN

-1011 ILAAAMIV
+1011 ILAVAMNA
-1019 MTGTLAGAAA
+1019 MTGALAGAAA
-1029 LLVVAAALRILA
+1029 LLIVAGALRILA

-1068 IGVAGLLLTPLVPT
+1068 IGVAGLLLTPLAPT
-1082 LMLLGAAITLIGVGC
+1082 LLILGAAITLIGVGC
-1097 LAAGAGV
+1097 LAAGAGI
-1104 TMFAAGLASLIA
+1104 TAFAAGLASLIA

-1152 VIVQNGQVIL
+1152 VIVQNGQVIT

-1178 VVPLVV
+1178 VVPLIV
-1184 DTLLDI
+1184 DALLNI
-1190 ITQFIQKLAECTP
+1190 LTQFLESIAEYSP
-1203 KVVSAVAEMIVNLIE
+1203 RIVSAIAETLVSLIE
-1218 TIAEYTPQFV
+1218 TLAEYTPQFV
-1228 KAGAD
+1228 SAGVD
-1233 LIIGFIDGLSENI
+1233 LITGFIDGLSENI
-1246 PRIAESGMNLIRTFM
+1246 PRIADSATNLIITFL
-1261 DGISTY
+1261 DAISTH
-1267 VPEVVNAGMNMI
+1267 VPEVVDAGMQMI
-1279 IDLINGMAN
+1279 IELINGMAN
-1288 AISANTPQLVSAMQ
+1288 AISSNTPQLVSAMQ
-1302 NLINSII
+1302 NLINAII
-1309 EAGVALLTGS
+1309 DAGVAVLTGS
-1319 IGTFTSKGGEL
+1319 VSTFLSKGGEL
-1330 IGGLISGIKSKV
+1330 IGGLIDGIKSKV
-1342 GDVVSAISSIISTCK
+1342 GDVVSAVGSIISSCK

-1367 VSIGSN
+1367 ISIGSN
-1373 IISGLVSGIKSG
+1373 IIDGLVSGIKSG
-1385 ISSVGSA
+1385 ISSVGTA
-1392 ISDVVSSA
+1392 ISDLVSSA
-1400 VSKAKKALGIHSP
+1400 VGKAKKLLGIHSP
-1413 SRVFAEIGMYSDEGL
+1413 SRVFAEIGMYSDKGL
-1428 AKGLIKYSNV
+1428 AKGLIKYSNI
-1438 VTDAAGNV
+1438 VTKAAGNV

-1456 SISKISM
+1456 SISKISV
-1463 DGLNSQPTIRPVF
+1463 DGLDSQPTIRPVF

-1503 NRGNINAISNAM
+1503 NGGNINAISNAM
-1515 RGGQVVAT
+1515 RYGKVTTT
-1523 NDDVVHAI
+1523 NDDLVSAI
-1531 DSLKK
+1531 NDLKRA
-1536 VISGNTGNSYTIDGI
+1536 INGYSGNEYNINGI

>member
-49 IGAAAKSVNMSPL
+49 IGDAAKSVNMSPL
-62 SNAVETVKTKFSG
+62 SNAVETVKNKFSG
-75 LEVVAITALANITNS
+75 LEVIAVTALANITNS
-90 AVNVGKKIVSA
+90 AVNTGKRIISA
-101 LTIDPVKDGFS
+101 LTIDPIKDGLS
-112 EYETQMNSIQTIM
+112 EYELQIKSVQTIM
-125 ANTKSKGSTMD
+125 ANTGKDVKT
-136 DVNKA
+136 VNKA
-141 LDELNTY
+141 LDELNDY
-148 ADKTIYNFSEMTR
+148 ADLTIYNFSDMTQ
-161 NIGTFTA
+161 NAGMFTA
-168 AGVGLKES
+168 AGLGLEDTMTA
-176 VSSIKGIANLAAVS
+176 IKGIGNWAAYA
-190 GSTSQQAST
+190 GASAGDMSRAT
-199 AMYQLSQALATG
+199 FQLGQALSSG
-211 KVALQ
+211 VIRLQ
-216 DWNSVVNAGMGGELF
+216 DWMSVEHTAGMAG
-231 QNALKRTAENMGT
+231 
-244 NVDAMIEKYGSFR
+244 EKYKEAFMETARQHGIAVDDIVAANGSFR
-257 ESLTEGEWL
+257 ESLKDNWL
-266 TAEVLTETLSQIS
+266 TTDIFLETMQRFANDQSMT
-279 GAYSEADL
+279 D
-287 LAKGY
+287 
-292 SESQVQEIMDLAKT
+292 
-306 AEEAATKVK
+306 AATKVK
-315 TFTQLWDTL
+315 TFTDLMGTL
-324 KEAAGSGWAKTWQ
+324 KEALGTGWASSWR
-337 IVIGNFE
+337 IIIGDFE
-344 EARDMLTSVSDT
+344 EARDLWTSVSDT
-356 LSGFINKSSD
+356 LTGFINKSAD
-366 ARNKVLSDWKDL
+366 ARNKVLNDWKDL
-378 GGRADLIT
+378 GGRTNLIEG
-386 SIKNI
+386 IKNA
-391 FEGLLSVIKPVKEA
+391 FEGVLSVVKPVKEA
-405 FSEVFKSITGADLAK
+405 FSEVFDSISGSDLAK

-460 VAIGKSLSPVIEFI
+460 VAIGKALSPVIEFI

-483 VTAVIGDYIT
+483 VTAVIGDYIS

-513 KLLEPIEGALDKAAN
+513 KLLEPVGKAVDKAAN

-551 ISNAFKPV
+551 ISNAFEPV

-570 EGIGKAVQSLGP
+570 EGIGKAVQSFGP
-582 GVSEVF
+582 GISEVF
-588 SKLADALSKLF
+588 SKLADALSNLF

-607 MDLLISGAVVKAIKS
+607 MDLLISGSIVKAIKS
-622 VKKVF
+622 IKKVF
-627 DTLNDTIS
+627 DSVNDTIE

-640 NKSISDMFN
+640 TKSISGMFD

-687 DSDKLGSSLTA
+687 DSDKLGSSLSA

-720 KTPAEGLKNLFSG
+720 KTPAEGLKSLFSS

-814 SLGQIDTASLI
+814 SLGQIDTTSLI

-840 FLKTADFDQ
+840 FLKTADFDKM
-849 LGILK
+849 GVLK
-854 GTGLLLLATS
+854 GTGLILLATS
-864 LVVLTQAVE
+864 LVILTQAVE
-873 QLSGLNINEL
+873 QLSGLSITEL
-883 IKGLSS
+883 VKGLGSV
-889 IAIMLSEIVIF
+889 AIMLGEIVAF
-900 TKLIGNPSGMIST
+900 TKLIGEPTHMIST

-924 NVFAIAVEKLGN
+924 NVLAVAVEKLGN

-956 AGAVKIIPN
+956 AGAVNIMPN

-1011 ILAAAMIV
+1011 ILAVAMNA
-1019 MTGTLAGAAA
+1019 MTGALAGAAA
-1029 LLVVAAALRILA
+1029 LLIVAGALRILA

-1068 IGVAGLLLTPLVPT
+1068 IGVAGLLLTPLAPT
-1082 LMLLGAAITLIGVGC
+1082 LLILGAAITLIGVGC
-1097 LAAGAGV
+1097 LAAGAGI
-1104 TMFAAGLASLIA
+1104 TAFAAGLASLIA

-1152 VIVQNGQVIL
+1152 VIVQNGQVIT

-1178 VVPLVV
+1178 VVPLIV
-1184 DTLLDI
+1184 DALLNI
-1190 ITQFIQKLAECTP
+1190 LTQFLESIAEYSP
-1203 KVVSAVAEMIVNLIE
+1203 RIVSAIAETLVSLIE
-1218 TIAEYTPQFV
+1218 TLAEYTPQFV
-1228 KAGAD
+1228 SAGVD
-1233 LIIGFIDGLSENI
+1233 LITGFIDGLSENI
-1246 PRIAESGMNLIRTFM
+1246 PRIADSATNLIITFL
-1261 DGISTY
+1261 DAISTH
-1267 VPEVVNAGMNMI
+1267 VPEVVDAGMQMI
-1279 IDLINGMAN
+1279 IELINGMAN
-1288 AISANTPQLVSAMQ
+1288 AISSNTPQLVSAMQ
-1302 NLINSII
+1302 NLINAII
-1309 EAGVALLTGS
+1309 DAGVAVLTGS
-1319 IGTFTSKGGEL
+1319 VSTFLSKGGEL
-1330 IGGLISGIKSKV
+1330 IGGLIDGIKSKV
-1342 GDVVSAISSIISTCK
+1342 GDVVSAVGSIISSCK

-1367 VSIGSN
+1367 ISIGSN
-1373 IISGLVSGIKSG
+1373 IIDGLVSGIKSG
-1385 ISSVGSA
+1385 ISSVGTA
-1392 ISDVVSSA
+1392 ISDLVSSA
-1400 VSKAKKALGIHSP
+1400 VGKAKKLLGIHSP
-1413 SRVFAEIGMYSDEGL
+1413 SRVFAEIGMYSDKGL
-1428 AKGLIKYSNV
+1428 AKGLIKYSNI
-1438 VTDAAGNV
+1438 VTKAAGNV

-1456 SISKISM
+1456 SISKISV
-1463 DGLNSQPTIRPVF
+1463 DGLDSQPTIRPVF

-1488 NSLFDKQQMV
+1488 NSLFDKQQMI

-1503 NRGNINAISNAM
+1503 NGGNINAISNAM
-1515 RGGQVVAT
+1515 KYGKVTTT
-1523 NDDVVHAI
+1523 NDDLVSAI
-1531 DSLKK
+1531 NDLKRA
-1536 VISGNTGNSYTIDGI
+1536 INGYSGNEYNINGI

>member
-49 IGAAAKSVNMSPL
+49 IGDAAKSVNMSPL
-62 SNAVETVKTKFSG
+62 SNAVETVKNKFSG
-75 LEVVAITALANITNS
+75 LEVMAVTALANITNS
-90 AVNVGKKIVSA
+90 AVNTGKKIVSA
-101 LTIDPVKDGFS
+101 LTIDPIKDGLS
-112 EYETQMNSIQTIM
+112 EYELQIKSVQTIM
-125 ANTKSKGSTMD
+125 GNTGKDVKT
-136 DVNKA
+136 VNKA
-141 LDELNTY
+141 LDELNDY
-148 ADKTIYNFSEMTR
+148 ADLTIYNFSDMTQ
-161 NIGTFTA
+161 NAGMFTA
-168 AGVGLKES
+168 AGVGLEDTMIA
-176 VSSIKGIANLAAVS
+176 IKGIGNWAAYA
-190 GSTSQQAST
+190 GASAGDMSRAT
-199 AMYQLSQALATG
+199 FQLGQALSSG
-211 KVALQ
+211 VIRLQ
-216 DWNSVVNAGMGGELF
+216 DWMSIEHTAGMAG
-231 QNALKRTAENMGT
+231 
-244 NVDAMIEKYGSFR
+244 EKYKEAFMETARQHGIAVDDIVAANGSFR
-257 ESLTEGEWL
+257 ESLKDNWL
-266 TAEVLTETLSQIS
+266 TTDIFLETMQRFANDQSMT
-279 GAYSEADL
+279 D
-287 LAKGY
+287 
-292 SESQVQEIMDLAKT
+292 
-306 AEEAATKVK
+306 AATKVK
-315 TFTQLWDTL
+315 TFTDLMGTL
-324 KEAAGSGWAKTWQ
+324 KEALGTGWASSWR
-337 IVIGNFE
+337 IIIGDFE
-344 EARDMLTSVSDT
+344 EARDLWTSVSDT
-356 LSGFINKSSD
+356 LTGFINKSAD
-366 ARNKVLSDWKDL
+366 ARNKVLNDWKDL
-378 GGRADLIT
+378 GGRTNLIEG
-386 SIKNI
+386 IKNA
-391 FEGLLSVIKPVKEA
+391 FEGVLSVVKPVKEA
-405 FSEVFKSITGADLAK
+405 FSEVFDSITGADLAK

-460 VAIGKSLSPVIEFI
+460 VAIGKALSPVIEFI

-483 VTAVIGDYIT
+483 VTAVIGDYIS

-513 KLLEPIEGALDKAAN
+513 KLLEPVGKAVDKAGE

-551 ISNAFKPV
+551 ISNAFEPV

-570 EGIGKAVQSLGP
+570 EGIGKAVQSFGP
-582 GVSEVF
+582 GISEVF
-588 SKLADALSKLF
+588 GKLADALSNLF

-607 MDLLISGAVVKAIKS
+607 MDLLISGSIVKAIKS
-622 VKKVF
+622 IKKVF
-627 DTLNDTIS
+627 DSVNDTIS
-635 SAGGI
+635 SVGGI
-640 NKSISDMFN
+640 GKSISDMFN

-687 DSDKLGSSLTA
+687 DSDKLGSSLSA

-720 KTPAEGLKNLFSG
+720 KTPAEGLKSLFSS

-765 KGLVSIAGLCGILVG
+765 KGLLSIAGLCGILVG

-800 MFAAAIGILSLVVK
+800 MFAAAVGILSLVVK
-814 SLGQIDTASLI
+814 SLGQIDTTSLI

-840 FLKTADFDQ
+840 FLKVADFDKM
-849 LGILK
+849 GVLK
-854 GTGLLLLATS
+854 GTGLILLATS
-864 LVVLTQAVE
+864 LVILTQAVE
-873 QLSGLNINEL
+873 QLSGLSITEL
-883 IKGLSS
+883 VKGLGSV
-889 IAIMLSEIVIF
+889 AIMLGEIVAF
-900 TKLIGNPSGMIST
+900 TKLIGEPTHMIST

-924 NVFAIAVEKLGN
+924 NVLAVAVEKLGN

-956 AGAVKIIPN
+956 AGAVKIMPN
-965 NLPIISVG
+965 NLPLISVG

-1011 ILAAAMIV
+1011 ILAVAMNA
-1019 MTGTLAGAAA
+1019 MTGALAGAAA
-1029 LLVVAAALRILA
+1029 LLIVAGALRILA

-1068 IGVAGLLLTPLVPT
+1068 IGVAGLLLTPLAPT
-1082 LMLLGAAITLIGVGC
+1082 LLILGAAITLIGVGC
-1097 LAAGAGV
+1097 LAAGAGI
-1104 TMFAAGLASLIA
+1104 TAFAAGLASLIA
-1116 SLSTVGSSIQDFIN
+1116 SLSTVGSSIQDFIK
-1130 TLIESIPLL
+1130 TLIETIPLL

-1144 EGFVKFVE
+1144 EGFVKFIE
-1152 VIVQNGQVIL
+1152 VIVQNGQVIT
-1162 DAFVTILTSL
+1162 DAFVTILTAL

-1178 VVPLVV
+1178 VVPLIV
-1184 DTLLDI
+1184 DALLNI
-1190 ITQFIQKLAECTP
+1190 LTQFLESIAEYSP
-1203 KVVSAVAEMIVNLIE
+1203 RIVSAIAETLVSLIE
-1218 TIAEYTPQFV
+1218 KIAEYTPQFV
-1228 KAGAD
+1228 AAGTD
-1233 LIIGFIDGLSENI
+1233 LIVGFIDGLSQSI
-1246 PRIAESGMNLIRTFM
+1246 PRIAESGANLIMTFL
-1261 DGISTY
+1261 DAIATY
-1267 VPEVVNAGMNMI
+1267 VPQVVNAGMQMI

-1302 NLINSII
+1302 NLINAII
-1309 EAGVALLTGS
+1309 DAGVALLTS
-1319 IGTFTSKGGEL
+1319 SVGTFLSKGGEL
-1330 IGGLISGIKSKV
+1330 IGGLIDGIKSKV
-1342 GDVVSAISSIISTCK
+1342 GDVISAISEIPGACIDALSGFWSD
-1357 EGLANIGSEF
+1357 F

-1373 IISGLVSGIKSG
+1373 IVSGIVEGITSG
-1385 ISSVGSA
+1385 IADIGGAIGDLVTSA
-1392 ISDVVSSA
+1392 IQKGKDL
-1400 VSKAKKALGIHSP
+1400 LGIHSP
-1413 SRVFAEIGMYSDEGL
+1413 STVFAEMGMYCD
-1428 AKGLIKYSNV
+1428 KGLVVGLNKYSNV
-1438 VTDAAGNV
+1438 VTKAAGNV

-1456 SISKISM
+1456 SISKISV
-1463 DGLNSQPTIRPVF
+1463 DGLDSQPTIRPVF

-1488 NSLFDKQQMV
+1488 NSLFAKQQMV

-1515 RGGQVVAT
+1515 KYGKVTTT
-1523 NDDVVHAI
+1523 NDDLVSAI
-1531 DSLKK
+1531 NDLKQA
-1536 VISGNTGNSYTIDGI
+1536 INGYSGNEYNINGI

>member
-1 MSKEIDEKVVQM
+1 MSKEIDEKIVQM

-49 IGAAAKSVNMSPL
+49 IGDAAKSVNMSPL
-62 SNAVETVKTKFSG
+62 SNAVETVKNKFSG
-75 LEVVAITALANITNS
+75 LEVMAVTALANITNS
-90 AVNVGKKIVSA
+90 AVNAGKRIVSA
-101 LTIDPVKDGFS
+101 LTIDPIKDGLS
-112 EYETQMNSIQTIM
+112 EYELQIKSVQTIM
-125 ANTKSKGSTMD
+125 GNTGKDVKT
-136 DVNKA
+136 VNKA
-141 LDELNTY
+141 LDELNDY
-148 ADKTIYNFSEMTR
+148 ADLTIYNFSDMTQ
-161 NIGTFTA
+161 NAGMFTA
-168 AGVGLKES
+168 AGVGLEDTM
-176 VSSIKGIANLAAVS
+176 VAIKGIGNWAAYA
-190 GSTSQQAST
+190 GASASDMSRAT
-199 AMYQLSQALATG
+199 FQLGQALSSG
-211 KVALQ
+211 VIRLQ
-216 DWNSVVNAGMGGELF
+216 DWMSIEHTAGMAG
-231 QNALKRTAENMGT
+231 
-244 NVDAMIEKYGSFR
+244 EKYKEAFMETARQHGIAVDDIVAANGSFR
-257 ESLTEGEWL
+257 ESLKDNWL
-266 TAEVLTETLSQIS
+266 TTDIFLETMQRFANDQSMT
-279 GAYSEADL
+279 D
-287 LAKGY
+287 
-292 SESQVQEIMDLAKT
+292 
-306 AEEAATKVK
+306 AATKVK
-315 TFTQLWDTL
+315 TFTDLMGTL
-324 KEAAGSGWAKTWQ
+324 KEALGTGWASSWR
-337 IVIGNFE
+337 IIIGDFE
-344 EARDMLTSVSDT
+344 EARDLWTSVSDT
-356 LSGFINKSSD
+356 LTGFINKSAD
-366 ARNKVLSDWKDL
+366 ARNKVLNDWKDL
-378 GGRADLIT
+378 GGRTNLIEG
-386 SIKNI
+386 IKNA
-391 FEGLLSVIKPVKEA
+391 FEGVLSVVKPVKEA
-405 FSEVFKSITGADLAK
+405 FSEVFDSISGSDLAK
-420 FTEGFKNLTDKF
+420 FTESFKNLTDKF

-483 VTAVIGDYIT
+483 VTAVIGDYIS

-513 KLLEPIEGALDKAAN
+513 KLLEPVGKAVDKAAN

-551 ISNAFKPV
+551 ISNAFEPV

-570 EGIGKAVQSLGP
+570 EGIGKAVQSFGP
-582 GVSEVF
+582 GISEVF
-588 SKLADALSKLF
+588 SKLADALSNLF

-607 MDLLISGAVVKAIKS
+607 MDLLISGSIVKAIKS
-622 VKKVF
+622 IKKVF
-627 DTLNDTIS
+627 DSVNDTIE

-640 NKSISDMFN
+640 TKSISGMFD

-687 DSDKLGSSLTA
+687 DSDKLGSSLSA

-720 KTPAEGLKNLFSG
+720 KTPAEGLKSLFSS

-765 KGLVSIAGLCGILVG
+765 KGLLSIAGLCGILVG

-814 SLGQIDTASLI
+814 SLGQIDTTSLI

-883 IKGLSS
+883 IKGLGS
-889 IAIMLSEIVIF
+889 IAVMLSEIVIF

-924 NVFAIAVEKLGN
+924 NVLAVAVEKLGN

-956 AGAVKIIPN
+956 AGAVNIMPN
-965 NLPIISVG
+965 NLPIISLG

-1011 ILAAAMIV
+1011 ILAAAMTV

-1029 LLVVAAALRILA
+1029 LLIVAGALRILA

-1068 IGVAGLLLTPLVPT
+1068 IGVAGLLLTPLAPT
-1082 LMLLGAAITLIGVGC
+1082 LLILGAAITLIGVGC
-1097 LAAGAGV
+1097 LAAGAGI
-1104 TMFAAGLASLIA
+1104 TAFAAGLASLIA

-1152 VIVQNGQVIL
+1152 VIVQNGQVIT
-1162 DAFVTILTSL
+1162 DAFVTILTAL

-1178 VVPLVV
+1178 VVPLIV
-1184 DTLLDI
+1184 DALLNI
-1190 ITQFIQKLAECTP
+1190 LTQFVESIAEYSP
-1203 KVVSAVAEMIVNLIE
+1203 RIVSAIAETLVSLIE

-1228 KAGAD
+1228 AAGVD
-1233 LIIGFIDGLSENI
+1233 LITGFIDGLSENI
-1246 PRIAESGMNLIRTFM
+1246 PRIADSATNLIITFM
-1261 DGISTY
+1261 DAISTH
-1267 VPEVVNAGMNMI
+1267 VPEVVNAGMQMI
-1279 IDLINGMAN
+1279 IELINGMAD
-1288 AISANTPQLVSAMQ
+1288 AISSNTPQLVSAMQ
-1302 NLINSII
+1302 NLINAII
-1309 EAGVALLTGS
+1309 DAGVAILTGS
-1319 IGTFTSKGGEL
+1319 VSTFLSKGGEL
-1330 IGGLISGIKSKV
+1330 IGGLIDGIKSKV
-1342 GDVVSAISSIISTCK
+1342 GDVVSAVGSIISSCK

-1367 VSIGSN
+1367 ISIGSN
-1373 IISGLVSGIKSG
+1373 IIDGLVSGIKSG
-1385 ISSVGSA
+1385 ISSVGTA
-1392 ISDVVSSA
+1392 ISDLVSSA
-1400 VSKAKKALGIHSP
+1400 VGKAKKLLGIHSP
-1413 SRVFAEIGMYSDEGL
+1413 SRVFAEIGMYSDKGL

-1438 VTDAAGNV
+1438 VTKAAGNV

-1456 SISKISM
+1456 SISKISV
-1463 DGLNSQPTIRPVF
+1463 DGLDSQPTIRPVF

-1503 NRGNINAISNAM
+1503 NGGNINAISNAM
-1515 RGGQVVAT
+1515 KYGKVTTT
-1523 NDDVVHAI
+1523 NDDLVSAI
-1531 DSLKK
+1531 NDLKRA
-1536 VISGNTGNSYTIDGI
+1536 INGYSGNEYNINGI

>member
-49 IGAAAKSVNMSPL
+49 IGDAAKSVNMSPL
-62 SNAVETVKTKFSG
+62 SNAVETVKNKFSG
-75 LEVVAITALANITNS
+75 LEVIAVTALANITNS
-90 AVNVGKKIVSA
+90 AVNTGKRIISA
-101 LTIDPVKDGFS
+101 LTIDPIKDGLS
-112 EYETQMNSIQTIM
+112 EYELQIKSVQTIM
-125 ANTKSKGSTMD
+125 GNTGKDVKT
-136 DVNKA
+136 VNKA
-141 LDELNTY
+141 LDELNDY
-148 ADKTIYNFSEMTR
+148 ADLTIYNFSDMTQ
-161 NIGTFTA
+161 NAGMFTA
-168 AGVGLKES
+168 AGVGLEDTM
-176 VSSIKGIANLAAVS
+176 VAIKGIGNWAAYA
-190 GSTSQQAST
+190 GASASDMSRAT
-199 AMYQLSQALATG
+199 FQLGQALSSG
-211 KVALQ
+211 VIRLQ
-216 DWNSVVNAGMGGELF
+216 DWMSIEHTAGMAG
-231 QNALKRTAENMGT
+231 
-244 NVDAMIEKYGSFR
+244 EKYKEAFMETARQHGIAVDDIVAANGSFR
-257 ESLTEGEWL
+257 ESLKDNWL
-266 TAEVLTETLSQIS
+266 TTDIFLETMQRFANDQSMT
-279 GAYSEADL
+279 D
-287 LAKGY
+287 
-292 SESQVQEIMDLAKT
+292 
-306 AEEAATKVK
+306 AATKVK
-315 TFTQLWDTL
+315 TFTDLMGTL
-324 KEAAGSGWAKTWQ
+324 KEALGTGWASSWR
-337 IVIGNFE
+337 IIIGDFE
-344 EARDMLTSVSDT
+344 EARDLWTSVSDT
-356 LSGFINKSSD
+356 LTGFINKSAD
-366 ARNKVLSDWKDL
+366 ARNKVLNDWKDL
-378 GGRADLIT
+378 GGRTNLIEG
-386 SIKNI
+386 IKNA
-391 FEGLLSVIKPVKEA
+391 FEGVLSVVKPVKEA
-405 FSEVFKSITGADLAK
+405 FSEVFDSISGSDLAK
-420 FTEGFKNLTDKF
+420 FTESFKNLTDKF

-513 KLLEPIEGALDKAAN
+513 KLLEPVGKAVDKAAN

-551 ISNAFKPV
+551 ISNAFEPV

-570 EGIGKAVQSLGP
+570 EGIGKAVQSFGP
-582 GVSEVF
+582 GISEVF
-588 SKLADALSKLF
+588 SKLADALSNLF

-607 MDLLISGAVVKAIKS
+607 MDLLISGSIVKAIKS
-622 VKKVF
+622 IKKVF
-627 DTLNDTIS
+627 DSVNDTIE

-640 NKSISDMFN
+640 TKSISGMFD

-687 DSDKLGSSLTA
+687 DSDKLGSSLSA

-720 KTPAEGLKNLFSG
+720 KTPAEGMKNLFSS

-800 MFAAAIGILSLVVK
+800 MFAAAIGILSLVVE
-814 SLGQIDTASLI
+814 SLGKIDTTSLI

-840 FLKTADFDQ
+840 FLKTADFDKM
-849 LGILK
+849 GVLK

-873 QLSGLNINEL
+873 QLSGLSITEL
-883 IKGLSS
+883 VKGLGSV
-889 IAIMLSEIVIF
+889 AIMLGEIVAF
-900 TKLIGNPSGMIST
+900 TKLIGEPTHMIST

-924 NVFAIAVEKLGN
+924 NVLAVAIEKLGG
-936 LSWTEIGKG
+936 LSWSEIGKG
-945 LLTMAGALLII
+945 LLSMAGALVII
-956 AGAVKIIPN
+956 AGAVMIMPN
-965 NLPIISVG
+965 NLPIIGVG
-973 LTVMSVALIGL
+973 LTIISVALIGL

-1011 ILAAAMIV
+1011 ILAAAMTV

-1029 LLVVAAALRILA
+1029 LLIVAGALRILA

-1068 IGVAGLLLTPLVPT
+1068 IGVAGLLLTPLAPT
-1082 LMLLGAAITLIGVGC
+1082 LLMLGAAITLIGVGC
-1097 LAAGAGV
+1097 LAAGAGI
-1104 TMFAAGLASLIA
+1104 TAFAAGLASLIA

-1144 EGFVKFVE
+1144 EGFVKFLE
-1152 VIVQNGQVIL
+1152 VIVQNGQVII
-1162 DAFVTILTSL
+1162 DAFVTILTAL

-1178 VVPLVV
+1178 VVPLIV
-1184 DTLLDI
+1184 DALLNI
-1190 ITQFIQKLAECTP
+1190 LTQFVESIAEYSP
-1203 KVVSAVAEMIVNLIE
+1203 RIVSAIAETLVSLIE

-1228 KAGAD
+1228 AAGTD
-1233 LIIGFIDGLSENI
+1233 LIVGFIDGLSQSI
-1246 PRIAESGMNLIRTFM
+1246 PRIAESGANLIMTFL
-1261 DGISTY
+1261 DAIATY
-1267 VPEVVNAGMNMI
+1267 VPQVVNAGMQMI

-1309 EAGVALLTGS
+1309 DAGVAILTGS
-1319 IGTFTSKGGEL
+1319 VGTFLSKGGEL
-1330 IGGLISGIKSKV
+1330 IGGLIDGIKSKV
-1342 GDVVSAISSIISTCK
+1342 GDVVSAVSSIISSCK
-1357 EGLANIGSEF
+1357 DGLANIGSEF
-1367 VSIGSN
+1367 ISIGSN
-1373 IISGLVSGIKSG
+1373 IIDGLVSGIKSG

-1392 ISDVVSSA
+1392 ISDVVTTA
-1400 VSKAKKALGIHSP
+1400 VDKAKKLLGIHSP
-1413 SRVFAEIGMYSDEGL
+1413 SKVFAEIGMYSDKGL

-1438 VTDAAGNV
+1438 VTKAAGNV

-1463 DGLNSQPTIRPVF
+1463 DGLDSQPTIRPVF

-1488 NSLFDKQQMV
+1488 NSLFAKQQMV

-1523 NDDVVHAI
+1523 NDDVVNAI

-1536 VISGNTGNSYTIDGI
+1536 VISGNVGNSYTIDGI

>member
-49 IGAAAKSVNMSPL
+49 IGDAAKSVNMSPL
-62 SNAVETVKTKFSG
+62 SNAVETVKNKFSG
-75 LEVVAITALANITNS
+75 LEVIAVTALANITNS
-90 AVNVGKKIVSA
+90 AVNTGKRIISA
-101 LTIDPVKDGFS
+101 LTIDPIKDGLS
-112 EYETQMNSIQTIM
+112 EYELQIKSVQTIM
-125 ANTKSKGSTMD
+125 ANTGKDVKT
-136 DVNKA
+136 VNKA
-141 LDELNTY
+141 LDELNDY
-148 ADKTIYNFSEMTR
+148 ADLTIYNFSDMTQ
-161 NIGTFTA
+161 NAGMFTA
-168 AGVGLKES
+168 AGLGLEDTMTA
-176 VSSIKGIANLAAVS
+176 IKGIGNWAAYA
-190 GSTSQQAST
+190 GAGASDMSRAT
-199 AMYQLSQALATG
+199 FQLGQALSSG
-211 KVALQ
+211 VIRLQ
-216 DWNSVVNAGMGGELF
+216 DWMSVEHTAGMAG
-231 QNALKRTAENMGT
+231 
-244 NVDAMIEKYGSFR
+244 EKYKEAFMETARQHGIAVDDIVAANGSFR
-257 ESLTEGEWL
+257 ESLKDNWL
-266 TAEVLTETLSQIS
+266 TTDIFLETMQRFANDQSMT
-279 GAYSEADL
+279 D
-287 LAKGY
+287 
-292 SESQVQEIMDLAKT
+292 
-306 AEEAATKVK
+306 AATKVK
-315 TFTQLWDTL
+315 TFTDLMGTL
-324 KEAAGSGWAKTWQ
+324 KEALGTGWASSWR
-337 IVIGNFE
+337 IIIGDFE
-344 EARDMLTSVSDT
+344 EARDLWTSVSDT
-356 LSGFINKSSD
+356 LTGFINKSAD
-366 ARNKVLSDWKDL
+366 ARNKVLNDWKDL
-378 GGRADLIT
+378 GGRTNLIEG
-386 SIKNI
+386 IKNA
-391 FEGLLSVIKPVKEA
+391 FEGVLSVVKPVKEA
-405 FSEVFKSITGADLAK
+405 FSEVFDSITGADLAK

-513 KLLEPIEGALDKAAN
+513 KLLEPVGKAVDKAAN

-551 ISNAFKPV
+551 ISNAFEPV
-559 KGVGDFIDVVF
+559 KGVSDFIDVVF
-570 EGIGKAVQSLGP
+570 EGIGKAVQSFGP
-582 GVSEVF
+582 GISEVF
-588 SKLADALSKLF
+588 SKLADALSNLF

-607 MDLLISGAVVKAIKS
+607 MDLLISGSIVKAIKS
-622 VKKVF
+622 IKKVF
-627 DTLNDTIS
+627 DSVNDTIE

-640 NKSISDMFN
+640 TKSISGMFD

-687 DSDKLGSSLTA
+687 DSDKLGSSLSA

-720 KTPAEGLKNLFSG
+720 KTPAEGLKSLFSS

-814 SLGQIDTASLI
+814 SLGQIDTTSLI

-840 FLKTADFDQ
+840 FLKTADFDKM
-849 LGILK
+849 GVLK
-854 GTGLLLLATS
+854 GTGLILLATS
-864 LVVLTQAVE
+864 LVILTQAVE
-873 QLSGLNINEL
+873 QLSGLSITEL
-883 IKGLSS
+883 VKGLGSV
-889 IAIMLSEIVIF
+889 AIMLGEIVAF
-900 TKLIGNPSGMIST
+900 TKLIGEPTHMIST

-924 NVFAIAVEKLGN
+924 NVLAIAVEKLGN

-956 AGAVKIIPN
+956 AGAVNIMPN
-965 NLPIISVG
+965 NLPIISLG

-1011 ILAAAMIV
+1011 ILAVAMNA
-1019 MTGTLAGAAA
+1019 MTGALAGAAA
-1029 LLVVAAALRILA
+1029 LLIVAGALRILA

-1068 IGVAGLLLTPLVPT
+1068 IGVAGLLLTPLAPT
-1082 LMLLGAAITLIGVGC
+1082 LLILGAAITLIGVGC
-1097 LAAGAGV
+1097 LAAGAGI
-1104 TMFAAGLASLIA
+1104 TAFAAGLASLIA

-1152 VIVQNGQVIL
+1152 VIVQNGQVIT
-1162 DAFVTILTSL
+1162 DAFVTILTAL

-1178 VVPLVV
+1178 VVPLIV
-1184 DTLLDI
+1184 DALLNI
-1190 ITQFIQKLAECTP
+1190 LTQFVESIAEYSP
-1203 KVVSAVAEMIVNLIE
+1203 RIVSAIAETLVSLIE

-1228 KAGAD
+1228 AAGVD
-1233 LIIGFIDGLSENI
+1233 LITGFIDGLSENI
-1246 PRIAESGMNLIRTFM
+1246 PRIADSATNLIITFM
-1261 DGISTY
+1261 DAISTH
-1267 VPEVVNAGMNMI
+1267 VPEVVNAGMQMI
-1279 IDLINGMAN
+1279 IELINGMAD
-1288 AISANTPQLVSAMQ
+1288 AISSNTPQLVSAMQ
-1302 NLINSII
+1302 NLINAII
-1309 EAGVALLTGS
+1309 DAGVAILTGS
-1319 IGTFTSKGGEL
+1319 VSTFLSKGGEL
-1330 IGGLISGIKSKV
+1330 IGGLIDGIKSKV
-1342 GDVVSAISSIISTCK
+1342 GDVVSAVGSIISSCK

-1367 VSIGSN
+1367 ISIGSN
-1373 IISGLVSGIKSG
+1373 IIDGLVSGIKSG
-1385 ISSVGSA
+1385 ISSVGTA
-1392 ISDVVSSA
+1392 ISDLVSSA
-1400 VSKAKKALGIHSP
+1400 VGKAKKLLGIHSP
-1413 SRVFAEIGMYSDEGL
+1413 SRVFAEIGMYSDKGL

-1438 VTDAAGNV
+1438 VTKAAGNV

-1456 SISKISM
+1456 SISKISV
-1463 DGLNSQPTIRPVF
+1463 DGLDSQPTIRPVF

-1503 NRGNINAISNAM
+1503 NGGNINAISNAM
-1515 RGGQVVAT
+1515 KYGKVTTT
-1523 NDDVVHAI
+1523 NDDLISAI
-1531 DSLKK
+1531 NDLKRA
-1536 VISGNTGNSYTIDGI
+1536 INGYSGNEYNINGI

>member
-1 MSKEIDEKVVQM
+1 MSKEIDEKIVQM

-49 IGAAAKSVNMSPL
+49 IGDAAKSVNMSPL
-62 SNAVETVKTKFSG
+62 SNAVETVKNKFSG
-75 LEVVAITALANITNS
+75 LEVIAVTALANITNS
-90 AVNVGKKIVSA
+90 AVNTGKRIISA
-101 LTIDPVKDGFS
+101 LTIDPIKDGLS
-112 EYETQMNSIQTIM
+112 EYELQIKSVQTIM
-125 ANTKSKGSTMD
+125 GNTGKDVKT
-136 DVNKA
+136 VNKA
-141 LDELNTY
+141 LDELNDY
-148 ADKTIYNFSEMTR
+148 ADLTIYNFSDMTQ
-161 NIGTFTA
+161 NAGMFTA
-168 AGVGLKES
+168 AGVGLEDTM
-176 VSSIKGIANLAAVS
+176 VAIKGIGNWAAYA
-190 GSTSQQAST
+190 GASAGDMSRAT
-199 AMYQLSQALATG
+199 FQLGQALSSG
-211 KVALQ
+211 VIRLQ
-216 DWNSVVNAGMGGELF
+216 DWMSIEHTAGMAG
-231 QNALKRTAENMGT
+231 
-244 NVDAMIEKYGSFR
+244 EKYKEAFMETARQHGIAVDDIVAANGSFR
-257 ESLTEGEWL
+257 ESLKDNWL
-266 TAEVLTETLSQIS
+266 TTDIFLETMQRFANDQSMT
-279 GAYSEADL
+279 D
-287 LAKGY
+287 
-292 SESQVQEIMDLAKT
+292 
-306 AEEAATKVK
+306 AATKVK
-315 TFTQLWDTL
+315 TFTDLMGTL
-324 KEAAGSGWAKTWQ
+324 KEALGTGWASSWR
-337 IVIGNFE
+337 IIIGDFE
-344 EARDMLTSVSDT
+344 EARDLWTSVSDT
-356 LSGFINKSSD
+356 LTGFINKSAD
-366 ARNKVLSDWKDL
+366 ARNKVLNDWKDL
-378 GGRADLIT
+378 GGRTNLIEG
-386 SIKNI
+386 IKNA
-391 FEGLLSVIKPVKEA
+391 FEGVLSVVKPVKEA
-405 FSEVFKSITGADLAK
+405 FSEVFDSITGADLAK
-420 FTEGFKNLTDKF
+420 FTEGFKNLTEKF

-460 VAIGKSLSPVIEFI
+460 VAIGKALSPVIEFI
-474 AKLVDSFLS
+474 AKLIDSFLS
-483 VTAVIGDYIT
+483 VTAVIGDYIS

-513 KLLEPIEGALDKAAN
+513 KLLEPVGKAVDKAGE

-551 ISNAFKPV
+551 ISNAFEPV

-570 EGIGKAVQSLGP
+570 EGIGKAVQSFGP
-582 GVSEVF
+582 GISEVF
-588 SKLADALSKLF
+588 GKLADALSNLF

-607 MDLLISGAVVKAIKS
+607 MDLLISGSIVKAIKS
-622 VKKVF
+622 IKKVF
-627 DTLNDTIS
+627 DSVNDTIE

-640 NKSISDMFN
+640 TKSISGMFD

-687 DSDKLGSSLTA
+687 DSDKLGSSLSA

-720 KTPAEGLKNLFSG
+720 KTPAEGLKSLFSS

-800 MFAAAIGILSLVVK
+800 MFAAAIGILSLVVE
-814 SLGQIDTASLI
+814 SLGKIDTTSLI

-840 FLKTADFDQ
+840 FLKVADFDKM
-849 LGILK
+849 GVLK
-854 GTGLLLLATS
+854 GTGLILLATS
-864 LVVLTQAVE
+864 LVILTQAVE
-873 QLSGLNINEL
+873 QLSGLSITEL
-883 IKGLSS
+883 IKGLGSV
-889 IAIMLSEIVIF
+889 AIMLGEIVAF
-900 TKLIGNPSGMIST
+900 TKLIGEPTHMIST

-924 NVFAIAVEKLGN
+924 NVLAVAIEKLGG
-936 LSWTEIGKG
+936 LSWSEIGKG
-945 LLTMAGALLII
+945 LLSMAGALVII
-956 AGAVKIIPN
+956 AGAVMIMPN
-965 NLPIISVG
+965 NLPIIGVG
-973 LTVMSVALIGL
+973 LTIISVALIGL

-1011 ILAAAMIV
+1011 ILAAAMTV

-1029 LLVVAAALRILA
+1029 LLIVAGALRILA

-1056 AGLIMLAGAFTV
+1056 AGLVMLAGAFTV

-1116 SLSTVGSSIQDFIN
+1116 SLTTVGSSIQDFVI
-1130 TLIESIPLL
+1130 TLIESIPTI

-1144 EGFVKFVE
+1144 EGFIKFVE
-1152 VIVQNGQVIL
+1152 VIVQNGQVIT

-1178 VVPLVV
+1178 VVPLIV
-1184 DTLLDI
+1184 DALLNI
-1190 ITQFIQKLAECTP
+1190 LTQFLESIAEYSP
-1203 KVVSAVAEMIVNLIE
+1203 RIVSAIAETLVSLIE
-1218 TIAEYTPQFV
+1218 TLAEYTPQFV
-1228 KAGAD
+1228 QAGTD
-1233 LIIGFIDGLSENI
+1233 LIVGFIDGLSQSI
-1246 PRIAESGMNLIRTFM
+1246 PRIAESGANLIMTFL
-1261 DGISTY
+1261 DAIATY
-1267 VPEVVNAGMNMI
+1267 VPQVVNAGMQMI

-1302 NLINSII
+1302 NLINAII
-1309 EAGVALLTGS
+1309 DAGVAVLTGS
-1319 IGTFTSKGGEL
+1319 VSTFLSKGGEL
-1330 IGGLISGIKSKV
+1330 IGGLIDGIKSKI
-1342 GDVVSAISSIISTCK
+1342 GDVVSAVGSIISSCK

-1367 VSIGSN
+1367 ISIGSN
-1373 IISGLVSGIKSG
+1373 IIDGLVSGIKSG

-1400 VSKAKKALGIHSP
+1400 VGKAKKLLGIHSP
-1413 SRVFAEIGMYSDEGL
+1413 SRVFAEIGMYSDKGL

-1438 VTDAAGNV
+1438 VTKAAGNV

-1451 DVMNN
+1451 DVMNK
-1456 SISKISM
+1456 SISKISV
-1463 DGLNSQPTIRPVF
+1463 DGLDSQPTIRPVF

-1488 NSLFDKQQMV
+1488 NSLFAKQQMV

-1523 NDDVVHAI
+1523 NDDVVNAI

>member
-49 IGAAAKSVNMSPL
+49 IGDAAKSVNMSPL
-62 SNAVETVKTKFSG
+62 SNAVETVKNKFSG
-75 LEVVAITALANITNS
+75 LEVMAVTALANITNS
-90 AVNVGKKIVSA
+90 AVNTGKRIISA
-101 LTIDPVKDGFS
+101 LTIDPIKDGLS
-112 EYETQMNSIQTIM
+112 EYELQIKSVQTIM
-125 ANTKSKGSTMD
+125 GNTGKDVKT
-136 DVNKA
+136 VNKA
-141 LDELNTY
+141 LDELNDY
-148 ADKTIYNFSEMTR
+148 ADLTIYNFSDMTQ
-161 NIGTFTA
+161 NAGMFTA
-168 AGVGLKES
+168 AGVGLEDTM
-176 VSSIKGIANLAAVS
+176 VAIKGIGNWAAYA
-190 GSTSQQAST
+190 GASAGDMSRAT
-199 AMYQLSQALATG
+199 FQLGQALSSG
-211 KVALQ
+211 VIRLQ
-216 DWNSVVNAGMGGELF
+216 DWMSIEHTAGMAG
-231 QNALKRTAENMGT
+231 
-244 NVDAMIEKYGSFR
+244 EKYKEAFMETARQHGIAVDDIVAANGSFR
-257 ESLTEGEWL
+257 ESLKDNWL
-266 TAEVLTETLSQIS
+266 TTDIFLETMQRFANDQSMT
-279 GAYSEADL
+279 D
-287 LAKGY
+287 
-292 SESQVQEIMDLAKT
+292 
-306 AEEAATKVK
+306 AATKVK
-315 TFTQLWDTL
+315 TFTDLMGTL
-324 KEAAGSGWAKTWQ
+324 KEALGTGWASSWR
-337 IVIGNFE
+337 IIIGDFE
-344 EARDMLTSVSDT
+344 EARDLWTSVSDT
-356 LSGFINKSSD
+356 LTGFINKSAD
-366 ARNKVLSDWKDL
+366 ARNKVLNDWKDL
-378 GGRADLIT
+378 GGRTNLIEG
-386 SIKNI
+386 IKNA
-391 FEGLLSVIKPVKEA
+391 FEGVLSVVKPVKEA
-405 FSEVFKSITGADLAK
+405 FSEVFDSITGADLAK
-420 FTEGFKNLTDKF
+420 FTEGFKNLTEKF

-460 VAIGKSLSPVIEFI
+460 VAIGKALSPVIEFI
-474 AKLVDSFLS
+474 AKLIDSFLS
-483 VTAVIGDYIT
+483 VTAVIGDYIS

-513 KLLEPIEGALDKAAN
+513 KLLEPVGKAVDKAGE

-551 ISNAFKPV
+551 ISNAFEPV

-570 EGIGKAVQSLGP
+570 EGIGKAVQSFGP
-582 GVSEVF
+582 GISEVF
-588 SKLADALSKLF
+588 GKLADALSNLF

-607 MDLLISGAVVKAIKS
+607 MDLLISGSIVKAIKS
-622 VKKVF
+622 IKKVF
-627 DTLNDTIS
+627 DSVNDTIE

-640 NKSISDMFN
+640 TKSISGMFD

-687 DSDKLGSSLTA
+687 DSDKLGSSLSA

-720 KTPAEGLKNLFSG
+720 KTPAEGLKSLFSS

-800 MFAAAIGILSLVVK
+800 MFAAAIGILSLVVE
-814 SLGQIDTASLI
+814 SLGKIDTTSLI

-840 FLKTADFDQ
+840 FLKVADFDKM
-849 LGILK
+849 GVLK
-854 GTGLLLLATS
+854 GTGLILLATS
-864 LVVLTQAVE
+864 LVILTQAVE
-873 QLSGLNINEL
+873 QLSGLSITEL
-883 IKGLSS
+883 IKGLGSV
-889 IAIMLSEIVIF
+889 AIMLGEIVAF
-900 TKLIGNPSGMIST
+900 TKLIGEPTHMIST

-924 NVFAIAVEKLGN
+924 NVLAVAIEKLGG
-936 LSWTEIGKG
+936 LSWSEIGKG
-945 LLTMAGALLII
+945 LLSMAGALVII
-956 AGAVKIIPN
+956 AGAVMIMPN
-965 NLPIISVG
+965 NLPIIGVG
-973 LTVMSVALIGL
+973 LTIISVALIGL

-1011 ILAAAMIV
+1011 ILAAAMTV

-1029 LLVVAAALRILA
+1029 LLIVAGALRILA

-1056 AGLIMLAGAFTV
+1056 AGLVMLAGAFTV

-1116 SLSTVGSSIQDFIN
+1116 SLTTVGSSIQDFVI
-1130 TLIESIPLL
+1130 TLIESIPTI

-1144 EGFVKFVE
+1144 EGFIKFVE
-1152 VIVQNGQVIL
+1152 VIVQNGQVIT

-1178 VVPLVV
+1178 VVPLIV
-1184 DTLLDI
+1184 DALLNI
-1190 ITQFIQKLAECTP
+1190 LTQFLESIAEYSP
-1203 KVVSAVAEMIVNLIE
+1203 RIVSAIAETLVSLIE
-1218 TIAEYTPQFV
+1218 TLAEYTPQFV
-1228 KAGAD
+1228 QAGTD
-1233 LIIGFIDGLSENI
+1233 LIVGFIDGLSQSI
-1246 PRIAESGMNLIRTFM
+1246 PRIAESGANLIMTFL
-1261 DGISTY
+1261 DAIATY
-1267 VPEVVNAGMNMI
+1267 VPQVVNAGMQMI

-1302 NLINSII
+1302 NLINAII
-1309 EAGVALLTGS
+1309 DAGVAVLTGS
-1319 IGTFTSKGGEL
+1319 VSTFLSKGGEL
-1330 IGGLISGIKSKV
+1330 IGGLIDGIKSKI
-1342 GDVVSAISSIISTCK
+1342 GDVVSAVGSIISSCK

-1367 VSIGSN
+1367 ISIGSN
-1373 IISGLVSGIKSG
+1373 IIDGLVSGIKSG

-1400 VSKAKKALGIHSP
+1400 VGKAKKLLGIHSP
-1413 SRVFAEIGMYSDEGL
+1413 SRVFAEIGMYSDKGL

-1438 VTDAAGNV
+1438 VTKAAGNV

-1451 DVMNN
+1451 DVMNK
-1456 SISKISM
+1456 SISKISV
-1463 DGLNSQPTIRPVF
+1463 DGLDSQPTIRPVF

-1488 NSLFDKQQMV
+1488 NSLFAKQQMV

-1523 NDDVVHAI
+1523 NDDVVNAI